1 MVLLRPSKKPSWIR
15 NSVSYKVGFN
25 PTSLSMLEAFSQ
37 PHAGLPQV
45 LTLQGRGGV
54 YPERWQIIFSTLGIS
69 LWSEAKEEIW
79 HIQGI
84 LS

>member
-1 MVLLRPSKKPSWIR
+1 
-15 NSVSYKVGFN
+15 
-25 PTSLSMLEAFSQ
+25 MLEAFSQ
-37 PHAGLPQV
+37 SNLGIPQV

-69 LWSEAKEEIW
+69 LWTEAKGQIW
-79 HIQGI
+79 SISGI

>member
-1 MVLLRPSKKPSWIR
+1 
-15 NSVSYKVGFN
+15 
-25 PTSLSMLEAFSQ
+25 MLEAFSQ